1 MSFPELVNLDMKIAH
16 GLMSQIPVS
25 LIGTLRISFGSRTS
39 INFLRAS
46 TNTKFGV
53 ARTCQN
59 LSFRKNSTIAVT
71 LGQKQKITD
80 LGHHQYSSSFPNN
93 KGSSVVPTNLSGGF
107 LLSISLSA
115 SYYLGKVIYCTEEK
129 ITQTVETVESVAP
142 EVTLFPSQSSIT
154 ESQTTTTSKKEN
166 VISSPDD
173 DEQPFSLTGLFD
185 LSQISFGASMGFASG
200 YFVKRISKTAA
211 FLVGAVFVLLQI
223 LEHQGYIKIHWNK
236 FEENYQKVL
245 DLDKDG
251 KVTANDFKLILR
263 NIVTFLS
270 KNFQTD
276 ASFIIGFGIGLRY
289 D

>member
-1 MSFPELVNLDMKIAH
+1 MDRFFIL
-16 GLMSQIPVS
+16 
-25 LIGTLRISFGSRTS
+25 
-39 INFLRAS
+39 
-46 TNTKFGV
+46 
-53 ARTCQN
+53 
-59 LSFRKNSTIAVT
+59 
-71 LGQKQKITD
+71 
-80 LGHHQYSSSFPNN
+80 
-93 KGSSVVPTNLSGGF
+93 
-107 LLSISLSA
+107 
-115 SYYLGKVIYCTEEK
+115 EEK
-129 ITQTVETVESVAP
+129 ITQTVETVESVESTP

-173 DEQPFSLTGLFD
+173 DERPFSLTGLFD

-200 YFVKRISKTAA
+200 YFVKKISKTAA